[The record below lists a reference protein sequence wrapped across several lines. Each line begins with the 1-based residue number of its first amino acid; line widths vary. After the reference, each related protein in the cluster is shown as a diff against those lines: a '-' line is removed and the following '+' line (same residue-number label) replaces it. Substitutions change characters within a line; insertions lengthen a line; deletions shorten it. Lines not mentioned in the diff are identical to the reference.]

1 MLFLREHL
9 SSPDT
14 FMVGGASGEVDLAVM
29 ANCHASIIGEGCL
42 VYFAWYGSDLIIII
56 IIDYGTY
63 GLWGA
68 ILAGGETVVSTKTFR
83 CGFLL
88 IVE

>member
-1 MLFLREHL
+1 MLFFREQL

-56 IIDYGTY
+56 IDYGTY